1 MWRKVSC
8 NAGVTAT
15 NAGAKMLHL
24 NATIRRYER
33 KPEQGKSGALRALG
47 LLVPGV
53 PPQSTCSFQLSRTLE
68 KGRTAQSNEG
78 VQLEC

>member
-1 MWRKVSC
+1 MWRIVSC

-33 KPEQGKSGALRALG
+33 QPEPKESGTVRLMG
-47 LLVPGV
+47 LSLPGM
-53 PPQSTCSFQLSRTLE
+53 S
-68 KGRTAQSNEG
+68 
-78 VQLEC
+78 